1 LEINKYGGIFVMKKL
16 LGFLFLIM
24 FLFPVLVFGAGSSFA
39 ILSDVTNRSG
49 GDGHYIR
56 TLTLKFVADDTDGSI
71 PDLTLNAS
79 TTSIDRP
86 LTGWCIFQV
95 IIDTDHAGAHDGAAN
110 ASVLTDTNAGW
121 DVNQWVGYTI
131 SNATDGSTATIT
143 ANTASTV
150 TGTLS
155 GGTQDDWDVG
165 DTYTIAAEP
174 TENSDLYIF
183 QNGRD
188 ILEGNGVDKVDNT
201 TENSV
206 YCMVDGQPATVPI
219 VSDLVVTVTQAA
231 TATNDAIGF
240 IKLILY

>member
-1 LEINKYGGIFVMKKL
+1 MKKL

-56 TLTLKFVADDTDGSI
+56 TLTLKFVADDSDGSI

-86 LTGWCIFQV
+86 LTGWYIFQV
-95 IIDTDHAGAHDGAAN
+95 IIDGDHAGAHDGAAN
-110 ASVLTDTNAGW
+110 AAVLTDTNAGW

-131 SNATDGSTATIT
+131 TNSTNSATATIT

-155 GGTQDDWDVG
+155 GAEDWDVG

-183 QNGRD
+183 QHGRD

-201 TENSV
+201 TENSI
-206 YCMVDGQPATVPI
+206 YCTINGAPATPPI
-219 VSDLVVTVTQAA
+219 VSELVVTVTQAA
-231 TATNDAIGF
+231 TATNGAIGF